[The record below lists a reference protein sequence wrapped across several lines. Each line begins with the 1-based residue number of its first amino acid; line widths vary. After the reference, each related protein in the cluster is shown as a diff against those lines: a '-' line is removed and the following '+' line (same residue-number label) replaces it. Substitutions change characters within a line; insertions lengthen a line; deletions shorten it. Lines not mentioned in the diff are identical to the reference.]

1 MSFELIKIG
10 CCGFPVARNDYYRN
24 YNIVEVQW
32 TFYDFV
38 DKRTLE
44 KWRAEAPEGFEFV
57 LKAFQFITHSAN
69 LPTYKRAK
77 HIDNLNPN
85 KLGNFQP
92 TKEVFNCYETLIE
105 YAEILKTKFIVFQS
119 PASFKPEKE
128 NIKNME
134 EFFNKIGRKGL
145 ILGWEP
151 RGKWSPQQ
159 IKEVCEEFDLIDV
172 VDPFLRDSTYGR
184 IFYYRLHGGRD
195 YSHQFTDAE
204 LKTLAQKIRGRTG
217 YVMFNNITMLA
228 DSQRFKSLITRSG

>member
-1 MSFELIKIG
+1 MPVQLKIG
-10 CCGFPVARNDYYRN
+10 CCGFPVARSRYYKSFEV
-24 YNIVEVQW
+24 VEIQS

-38 DKRTLE
+38 EKKTLE

-92 TKEVFNCYETLIE
+92 TKEVFNCYETLLE

-128 NIKNME
+128 NIKNMAK
-134 EFFNKIGRKGL
+134 FFNNIERKGL

-151 RGKWSPQQ
+151 RGKWS
-159 IKEVCEEFDLIDV
+159 
-172 VDPFLRDSTYGR
+172 SA
-184 IFYYRLHGGRD
+184 
-195 YSHQFTDAE
+195 TDIE
-204 LKTLAQKIRGRTG
+204 LKTLAQKIKGKTG
-217 YVMFNNITMLA
+217 YIMFNNTTMLA
-228 DSQRFKSLITRSG
+228 DSQRFAEMVNK